1 MRKNGR
7 MCLWWTRF
15 VMGFLVSLLKY
26 DNLSEWIKENS
37 IDENSFIRELQGKK
51 KG

>member
-1 MRKNGR
+1 MNPVCDGLFGVIK
-7 MCLWWTRF
+7 
-15 VMGFLVSLLKY
+15 KY
-26 DNLSEWIKENS
+26 DNLSVNEWIKENS